1 MKIVKIKENSLAQ
14 EIGLSEGD
22 QLIKIN
28 GERVL
33 DHLDYEFRIADENVI
48 LDFKMNGQLSQIE
61 VEKDYDDDLGVE
73 FEEMKIR
80 KCGNDCVFCFVDQNP
95 KNMRDGIYFR
105 DGDYRMSY
113 LYGHYI
119 TMTNM
124 SKKELKRIVDQKL
137 SPLYISVHA
146 TDVDLRRRLLLYK
159 WGKDDFLLKKV
170 KYLIDNG
177 IELHG
182 QIVLIPNMNDGNH
195 LKKTASDIYEFFP
208 KFKTLSIVPVGLT
221 RHRDG
226 LPELNYVNNN
236 YAKKLFDEYP
246 SLNKQFP
253 GKKSPFL
260 LLSDEWY
267 ILANKPFPPKEYYGE
282 YDLIENGVGQ
292 FRDFIDRFKEESLN
306 FPKQINKP
314 TKISIVTST
323 LVYDIFTNLV
333 KPVLEKIKNFEVNF
347 YKIENNFFG
356 DSVTVAGLLTGKD
369 IISQLKGYDLGNSVW
384 TTYRILNEDQT
395 LTLDDMTLDQI
406 SKKLDTKFRVSKND
420 SIKEIIDYL
429 ENEA

>member
-182 QIVLIPNMNDGNH
+182 QIVLIPNMNDGKH

-306 FPKQINKP
+306 FPKEIKNP

-333 KPVLEKIKNFEVNF
+333 KPILEKIKNLKVNF

-369 IISQLKGYDLGNSVW
+369 IISQLEAYDLGNSVW

>member
-1 MKIVKIKENSLAQ
+1 MKIVKIKENSLGA

-48 LDFKMNGQLSQIE
+48 LDFKINGELSQII

-95 KNMRDGIYFR
+95 ENMRDGIYFR

-146 TDVDLRRRLLLYK
+146 TDVNLRKKLLLYK

-182 QIVLIPNMNDGNH
+182 QIVLIPNMNDGDY
-195 LKKTASDIYEFFP
+195 LIQTASDIYKFFP
-208 KFKTLSIVPVGLT
+208 HFKTLSIVPVGLT
-221 RHRDG
+221 RHREG
-226 LPELNYVNNN
+226 LPELSYVNKN
-236 YAKKLFDEYP
+236 YAKKIFDIYP
-246 SLNKQFP
+246 ELNDRFP
-253 GKKSPFL
+253 GEKSPFI

-267 ILANKPFPPKEYYGE
+267 ILAEKPFPSKEYYGE

-292 FRDFIDRFKEESLN
+292 FRDFIDRFNDE
-306 FPKQINKP
+306 FPEFPEKVKKP
-314 TKISIVTST
+314 TKVSIVTST
-323 LVYDIFTNLV
+323 LVYDIFVKLV
-333 KPVLEKIKNFEVNF
+333 KPVLDKIKNLEVNF

-369 IISQLKGYDLGNSVW
+369 IISQLEGVDLGDSVW

-395 LTLDDMTLDQI
+395 LTLDDMTVEQI
-406 SKKLDTKFRVSKND
+406 SEKLNTTFKISKND
-420 SIKEIIDYL
+420 SIKEILDYIQY
-429 ENEA
+429 ET

>member
-1 MKIVKIKENSLAQ
+1 MKIVKIKENSLGQ
-14 EIGLSEGD
+14 EIGLSAGD

-48 LDFKMNGQLSQIE
+48 LDFKINGELSQII

-146 TDVDLRRRLLLYK
+146 TDVNLRKKLLLYK

-182 QIVLIPNMNDGNH
+182 QIVLIPNMNDGDY
-195 LKKTASDIYEFFP
+195 LIQTASDIYKFFP
-208 KFKTLSIVPVGLT
+208 HFKTLSIVPVGLT
-221 RHRDG
+221 RHREG
-226 LPELNYVNNN
+226 LPELSYVNKN
-236 YAKKLFDEYP
+236 YAKKIFDIYP
-246 SLNKQFP
+246 DLNDRFP
-253 GKKSPFL
+253 GEKSPFI

-267 ILANKPFPPKEYYGE
+267 VLAEKPFPSKEYYGE

-292 FRDFIDRFKEESLN
+292 FRDFIDRFNDE
-306 FPKQINKP
+306 FPEFPEKVKKP
-314 TKISIVTST
+314 TKVSIVTST
-323 LVYDIFTNLV
+323 LVYDIFVKLV
-333 KPVLEKIKNFEVNF
+333 KPVLDKIKNLEVNF

-369 IISQLKGYDLGNSVW
+369 IISQLEGVDLGDSVW

-395 LTLDDMTLDQI
+395 LTLDDMTVEQI
-406 SKKLDTKFRVSKND
+406 SEKLNTTFKISKND
-420 SIKEIIDYL
+420 SIKEIIDYIQD
-429 ENEA
+429 ET

>member
-1 MKIVKIKENSLAQ
+1 MKIIKIKENSLGQ
-14 EIGLSEGD
+14 EIGLKSGD
-22 QLIKIN
+22 RLIKIN

-33 DHLDYEFRIADENVI
+33 DHLDYEFRIADENVT
-48 LDFKMNGQLSQIE
+48 LDFQIGGKINQVI
-61 VEKDYDDDLGVE
+61 VEKNYDDDLGVE

-95 KNMRDGIYFR
+95 ENMREGIYFR

-146 TDVDLRRRLLLYK
+146 TDVKLRKELLLYK
-159 WGKDDFLLKKV
+159 WGKEDFLLKKI

-182 QIVLIPNMNDGNH
+182 QIVLIPNKNDGIH
-195 LKKTASDIYEFFP
+195 LEKTAADIYKFYP
-208 KFKTLSIVPVGLT
+208 HFKTLSIVPVGLT
-221 RHRDG
+221 RHREG
-226 LPELNYVNNN
+226 LPELEYVNKN
-236 YAKKLFDEYP
+236 YARNLFKIHPKLNE
-246 SLNKQFP
+246 KFP
-253 GKKSPFL
+253 GKKSPFII
-260 LLSDEWY
+260 LSDEWY
-267 ILANKPFPPKEYYGE
+267 ILAGKDFPPKKYYGE

-292 FRDFIDRFKEESLN
+292 FRDFLDRFNKEKKH
-306 FPKQINKP
+306 FPKSIIKK

-323 LVYDIFTNLV
+323 LVYDIFV
-333 KPVLEKIKNFEVNF
+333 DKIKPVLDKIKNLEVKF
-347 YKIENNFFG
+347 FKIENNFFG

-369 IISQLKGYDLGNSVW
+369 IISQIKDKDLGESVW
-384 TTYRILNEDQT
+384 STYRILNDEQT
-395 LTLDDMTLDQI
+395 LTLDDMTLDDI
-406 SKKLDTKFRVSKND
+406 SKHLKTKFKISKND
-420 SIKEIIDYL
+420 SINDIIMSIT
-429 ENEA
+429 NES

>member
-1 MKIVKIKENSLAQ
+1 MKIVKIKENSLGE
-14 EIGLSEGD
+14 EIGLSAGD

-48 LDFKMNGQLSQIE
+48 LDFKINGELSQIII
-61 VEKDYDDDLGVE
+61 EKDYDDDLGVE

-95 KNMRDGIYFR
+95 ENMRDGIYFR

-146 TDVDLRRRLLLYK
+146 TDVDLRKKLLLYK

-182 QIVLIPNMNDGNH
+182 QIVLIPNMNDGNY
-195 LKKTASDIYEFFP
+195 LTQTASDIYKFFP
-208 KFKTLSIVPVGLT
+208 HFKTLSIVPVGLT
-221 RHRDG
+221 RHREG
-226 LPELNYVNNN
+226 LPELSYVNKN
-236 YAKKLFDEYP
+236 YAKKIFDIYP
-246 SLNKQFP
+246 ELNDRFP
-253 GKKSPFL
+253 GEKSPFI

-267 ILANKPFPPKEYYGE
+267 ILAEKPFPSKEYYGE

-292 FRDFIDRFKEESLN
+292 FRDFIDRFNDE
-306 FPKQINKP
+306 FPEFPEKVKKP
-314 TKISIVTST
+314 TKVSIVTST
-323 LVYDIFTNLV
+323 LVYDIFVKLV
-333 KPVLEKIKNFEVNF
+333 KPVLDKIKNLEVNF

-369 IISQLKGYDLGNSVW
+369 IISQLEGVDLGDSVW
-384 TTYRILNEDQT
+384 TTYRILNDDQT
-395 LTLDDMTLDQI
+395 LTLDDMTVEQISEKLNTTFKI
-406 SKKLDTKFRVSKND
+406 SKKD
-420 SIKEIIDYL
+420 SIKEIIDYIQD
-429 ENEA
+429 EK

>member
-333 KPVLEKIKNFEVNF
+333 KPVLEKIKNLEVNF

-369 IISQLKGYDLGNSVW
+369 IISQLEGYDLGNSVW

>member
-113 LYGHYI
+113 FYGHYI

-137 SPLYISVHA
+137 SPLIYISSCY
-146 TDVDLRRRLLLYK
+146 RC
-159 WGKDDFLLKKV
+159 
-170 KYLIDNG
+170 
-177 IELHG
+177 
-182 QIVLIPNMNDGNH
+182 
-195 LKKTASDIYEFFP
+195 
-208 KFKTLSIVPVGLT
+208 
-221 RHRDG
+221 
-226 LPELNYVNNN
+226 
-236 YAKKLFDEYP
+236 
-246 SLNKQFP
+246 
-253 GKKSPFL
+253 
-260 LLSDEWY
+260 
-267 ILANKPFPPKEYYGE
+267 
-282 YDLIENGVGQ
+282 
-292 FRDFIDRFKEESLN
+292 RFK
-306 FPKQINKP
+306 K
-314 TKISIVTST
+314 KIIT
-323 LVYDIFTNLV
+323 I
-333 KPVLEKIKNFEVNF
+333 
-347 YKIENNFFG
+347 
-356 DSVTVAGLLTGKD
+356 
-369 IISQLKGYDLGNSVW
+369 
-384 TTYRILNEDQT
+384 
-395 LTLDDMTLDQI
+395 
-406 SKKLDTKFRVSKND
+406 
-420 SIKEIIDYL
+420 
-429 ENEA
+429 

>member
-1 MKIVKIKENSLAQ
+1 MKIVKIKENSLGA
-14 EIGLSEGD
+14 EIGLSAGD

-48 LDFKMNGQLSQIE
+48 LDFKINGELSQII

-146 TDVDLRRRLLLYK
+146 TDVNLRKKLLLYK
-159 WGKDDFLLKKV
+159 WGKDDFLLKKI

-182 QIVLIPNMNDGNH
+182 QIVLIPNMNDGNY
-195 LKKTASDIYEFFP
+195 LIQTASDIYKFFP
-208 KFKTLSIVPVGLT
+208 HFKTLSIVPVGLT
-221 RHRDG
+221 RHREG
-226 LPELNYVNNN
+226 LPELSYVNKN
-236 YAKKLFDEYP
+236 YAKKIFDIYP
-246 SLNKQFP
+246 DLNDRFP
-253 GKKSPFL
+253 GEKSPFI

-267 ILANKPFPPKEYYGE
+267 ILAEKPFPSKEYYGE

-292 FRDFIDRFKEESLN
+292 FRDFIDRFNDE
-306 FPKQINKP
+306 FPEFPEKVKKP
-314 TKISIVTST
+314 TKVSIVTST
-323 LVYDIFTNLV
+323 LVYDIFVKLV
-333 KPVLEKIKNFEVNF
+333 KPVLDKIKNLEVNF

-369 IISQLKGYDLGNSVW
+369 IISQLEGVDLGDSVW

-395 LTLDDMTLDQI
+395 LTLDDMTVEQI
-406 SKKLDTKFRVSKND
+406 SEKLNTTFKISKND
-420 SIKEIIDYL
+420 SIKEIIDYIQY
-429 ENEA
+429 ET

>member
-1 MKIVKIKENSLAQ
+1 MKIVKIKENSLGE
-14 EIGLSEGD
+14 EIGLSAGD

-48 LDFKMNGQLSQIE
+48 LDFKINGQLSQII

-95 KNMRDGIYFR
+95 ENMRDGIYFR

-146 TDVDLRRRLLLYK
+146 TDVDLRKKLLLYK

-182 QIVLIPNMNDGNH
+182 QIVLIPNMNDGNY
-195 LKKTASDIYEFFP
+195 LIQTASDIYKFFP
-208 KFKTLSIVPVGLT
+208 HFKTLSIVPVGLT
-221 RHRDG
+221 KHREG
-226 LPELNYVNNN
+226 LPELSYVNKN
-236 YAKKLFDEYP
+236 YAKKIFDIYP
-246 SLNKQFP
+246 ELNDRFP
-253 GKKSPFL
+253 GEKSPFI

-267 ILANKPFPPKEYYGE
+267 ILAEKQFPSKEYYGE

-292 FRDFIDRFKEESLN
+292 FRDFIDRFNDE
-306 FPKQINKP
+306 FPEFPEKVKKP
-314 TKISIVTST
+314 TKVSIVTST
-323 LVYDIFTNLV
+323 LVYDIFVKLV
-333 KPVLEKIKNFEVNF
+333 KPVLDKIKNLEVNF

-369 IISQLKGYDLGNSVW
+369 IISQLEGVDLGDSVW

-395 LTLDDMTLDQI
+395 LTLDDMTVEQI
-406 SKKLDTKFRVSKND
+406 SEKLNTIFKISKND
-420 SIKEIIDYL
+420 SIKEIIDYIQY
-429 ENEA
+429 ET

>member
-1 MKIVKIKENSLAQ
+1 
-14 EIGLSEGD
+14 
-22 QLIKIN
+22 
-28 GERVL
+28 
-33 DHLDYEFRIADENVI
+33 
-48 LDFKMNGQLSQIE
+48 
-61 VEKDYDDDLGVE
+61 
-73 FEEMKIR
+73 
-80 KCGNDCVFCFVDQNP
+80 
-95 KNMRDGIYFR
+95 
-105 DGDYRMSY
+105 
-113 LYGHYI
+113 
-119 TMTNM
+119 MTNM

-182 QIVLIPNMNDGNH
+182 QIVLIPNMNDGKH

-314 TKISIVTST
+314 AKISIVTST

-333 KPVLEKIKNFEVNF
+333 KPVLEKIKNLEVNF

-369 IISQLKGYDLGNSVW
+369 IISQLEGYDLGNSVW

>member
-1 MKIVKIKENSLAQ
+1 MKIVKIKENSLGQ
-14 EIGLSEGD
+14 EIGLSSGD
-22 QLIKIN
+22 RLLKIN

-33 DHLDYEFRIADENVI
+33 DYLDYEFRIADENVV
-48 LDFKMNGQLSQIE
+48 LDFQIDGKINQII
-61 VEKDYDDDLGVE
+61 VEKEYDDDLGVE

-146 TDVDLRRRLLLYK
+146 TDVKLRKELLLYK
-159 WGKDDFLLKKV
+159 WSKEDSLLNKI

-182 QIVLIPNMNDGNH
+182 QIVLIPNKNDGEYLFN
-195 LKKTASDIYEFFP
+195 TASDIYKFYP
-208 KFKTLSIVPVGLT
+208 HFKTLSIVPVGLT

-226 LPELNYVNNN
+226 LPKLDYVNQK
-236 YAKKLFDEYP
+236 YAENLFKIYP
-246 SLNKQFP
+246 NLNKQFP
-253 GKKSPFL
+253 GSKSPFVI
-260 LLSDEWY
+260 LSDEWY
-267 ILANKPFPPKEYYGE
+267 ILARKSFPPKKYYGD

-292 FRDFIDRFKEESLN
+292 FRDFLDRFNFEKKA
-306 FPKQINKP
+306 FPKALQ
-314 TKISIVTST
+314 TKTTISIVTST
-323 LVYDIFTNLV
+323 LVYDIFIKKI
-333 KPVLEKIKNFEVNF
+333 KPVLNKITNLEVNF
-347 YKIENNFFG
+347 FKIKNNFFG

-369 IISQLKGYDLGNSVW
+369 IISQLKGKDLGSSVW
-384 TTYRILNEDQT
+384 TTYRILNDDQT
-395 LTLDDMTLDQI
+395 LTLDDMTLGDI
-406 SKKLDTKFRVSKND
+406 SKALQTKFKVSKND
-420 SIKEIIDYL
+420 SINDIIKSIT
-429 ENEA
+429 NET

>member
-1 MKIVKIKENSLAQ
+1 MKITKIKENSLAQ
-14 EIGLSEGD
+14 QIGLSIGD
-22 QLIKIN
+22 SLIKIN

-33 DHLDYEFRIADENVI
+33 DHLDYEFRIAEESI
-48 LDFKMNGQLSQIE
+48 TLELQIKGQLNQIT

-95 KNMRDGIYFR
+95 ENMRDGIYFR

-124 SKKELKRIVDQKL
+124 SKKELKRIIEQKL

-146 TDVDLRRRLLLYK
+146 TDVKLRKELLLYK
-159 WGKDDFLLKKV
+159 WGRNDFLLEKI

-182 QIVLIPNMNDGNH
+182 QIVLIPNKNDGEH
-195 LKKTASDIYEFFP
+195 LFKTASDIYKFYP

-221 RHRDG
+221 RHREG
-226 LPELNYVNNN
+226 LPELDYVNQK
-236 YAKKLFDEYP
+236 YAENLFKVFPD
-246 SLNKQFP
+246 LNDKFP
-253 GKKSPFL
+253 GSKSPFV

-267 ILANKPFPPKEYYGE
+267 ILAHKPFPPKKYYGN

-292 FRDFIDRFKEESLN
+292 FRDFLDRFNKEKKQ
-306 FPKQINKP
+306 FPKSIKIK
-314 TKISIVTST
+314 TKISIVTGV
-323 LVYDIFTNLV
+323 LAYGIFIQEI
-333 KPVLEKIKNFEVNF
+333 KPVLDKIENLEVNF
-347 YKIENNFFG
+347 FQIKNNFFG
-356 DSVTVAGLLTGKD
+356 DSVTVAGLLAGKD
-369 IISQLKGYDLGNSVW
+369 IISQLEGQDLGSSVW
-384 TTYRILNEDQT
+384 ATYRILNDDQT
-395 LTLDDMTLDQI
+395 LTLDDMTLNDLSNKLNTEFKI
-406 SKKLDTKFRVSKND
+406 SQND
-420 SIKEIIDYL
+420 SIYDIIEDIT
-429 ENEA
+429 NEK